1 MRFKKLDAYPSFNWH
16 IGGGDSPYENLL
28 FSIYGLAVFDVR
40 TRLPED
46 PDFLSAASF
55 LKRDP
60 YGLLSDEAKKEIVEM
75 VERRKWERKNRD
87 IGTIKR
93 RGGTYDHGRIL

>member
-16 IGGGDSPYENLL
+16 IGGGSSPYENLL

-60 YGLLSDEAKKEIVEM
+60 YGLLNDSTKKEIVDM
-75 VERRKWERKNRD
+75 VERRKMERKTEILN
-87 IGTIKR
+87 IM
-93 RGGTYDHGRIL
+93 GRKE